1 MENSEKIQFAEVFK
15 SRTKKFVVDNIKLF
29 RTLPKT
35 EEAKIIGRQ
44 LLRSSSSVG
53 ANYRAACR
61 ARSKAEFHAKLSTV
75 VEESDESVFWMEI
88 FQHRNADA
96 ARGGDSGWHFHDR
109 HVEQGI
115 DHRDLVAVIFFR
127 ATDATT
133 PYLQRKRLFGDD
145 LEA

>member
-1 MENSEKIQFAEVFK
+1 MENIDKIEFAEAFK
-15 SRTKKFVVDNIKLF
+15 KRTKKFVVDNIKFF

-61 ARSKAEFHAKLSTV
+61 ARSKAEFHSKLSTV

-88 FQHRNADA
+88 LIEAEIVGQQTISH
-96 ARGGDSGWHFHDR
+96 
-109 HVEQGI
+109 
-115 DHRDLVAVIFFR
+115 L
-127 ATDATT
+127 
-133 PYLQRKRLFGDD
+133 LQEGNEILRVVSASRKTVSTNKNQ
-145 LEA
+145 

>member
-1 MENSEKIQFAEVFK
+1 MENIERIEFAEVLK
-15 SRTKKFVVDNIKLF
+15 KRTKKFVVDNIKLF

-61 ARSKAEFHAKLSTV
+61 ARSKAEFHSKLSTV

-88 FQHRNADA
+88 LIEAEIVKPQEI
-96 ARGGDSGWHFHDR
+96 S
-109 HVEQGI
+109 
-115 DHRDLVAVIFFR
+115 
-127 ATDATT
+127 
-133 PYLQRKRLFGDD
+133 YLLNEGNEILKIVSASRKTVSQNKN
-145 LEA
+145 

>member
-1 MENSEKIQFAEVFK
+1 MENLERIEFAEIFK
-15 SRTKKFVVDNIKLF
+15 KRTKKFVVDNIKLF

-61 ARSKAEFHAKLSTV
+61 ARSKAEFHSKLSTV

-88 FQHRNADA
+88 L
-96 ARGGDSGWHFHDR
+96 
-109 HVEQGI
+109 VEAEI
-115 DHRDLVAVIFFR
+115 VKSEEIS
-127 ATDATT
+127 
-133 PYLQRKRLFGDD
+133 YLLNEGNEILEIVSASRKTVSQNKN
-145 LEA
+145 

>member
-1 MENSEKIQFAEVFK
+1 METTEKIALTELFK
-15 SRTKKFVVDNIKLF
+15 KRTKKFVVDNIKFF

-61 ARSKAEFHAKLSTV
+61 ARSKAEFHSKLSTV

-88 FQHRNADA
+88 
-96 ARGGDSGWHFHDR
+96 
-109 HVEQGI
+109 
-115 DHRDLVAVIFFR
+115 L
-127 ATDATT
+127 
-133 PYLQRKRLFGDD
+133 
-145 LEA
+145 LEAEIIKPAEINYLLTEANEILKIVSASRKTVSTKK